1 MERMKVLSQT
11 HNECSE
17 TELSNRFKNVELQT
31 AELSSGALDLH
42 CGMPAL
48 LSHYVED
55 PNFTYQDFARRG
67 AENIPNTFRIQD
79 YSWDDHGYSLVNAWV

>member
-11 HNECSE
+11 YNECSE
-17 TELSNRFKNVELQT
+17 AELSSRFKHVELQT
-31 AELSSGALDLH
+31 AELTSSGSEVN
-42 CGMPAL
+42 CGMPTT

-79 YSWDDHGYSLVNAWV
+79 YSWDDHGYSLMNA